1 MLGHSCHEMEKQFHQ
16 QHDAVF
22 QNATFFWAALPGNI
36 CKVVAQHD
44 QNTMTLDDMYQIATT
59 TQREAG
65 AKLAKS
71 VTAVDEDSHSDT
83 EDDDDEV
90 SALQNQKSTRFA
102 TKNKKQFSAPQRAR

>member
-1 MLGHSCHEMEKQFHQ
+1 MEKQFHQ

-22 QNATFFWAALPGNI
+22 QNATFFWAALPGNN

-90 SALQNQKSTRFA
+90 AAL
-102 TKNKKQFSAPQRAR
+102 

>member
-1 MLGHSCHEMEKQFHQ
+1 
-16 QHDAVF
+16 
-22 QNATFFWAALPGNI
+22 
-36 CKVVAQHD
+36 
-44 QNTMTLDDMYQIATT
+44 MTLDDMYQIATT

-90 SALQNQKSTRFA
+90 AAL
-102 TKNKKQFSAPQRAR
+102 